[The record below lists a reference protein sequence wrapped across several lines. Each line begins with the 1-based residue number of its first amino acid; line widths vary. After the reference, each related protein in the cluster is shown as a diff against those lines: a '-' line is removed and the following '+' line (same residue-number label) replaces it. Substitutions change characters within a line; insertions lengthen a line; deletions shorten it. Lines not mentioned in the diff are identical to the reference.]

1 MVELVVTQLLHLRR
15 GPRRRIATVDL
26 LSGCAIII
34 VQTTNSSIVF
44 HAQESTP
51 IHTYEGFVLCK
62 NCLKNFTTFVLRSP
76 FVAVFPRT
84 ICFWQPNVQTAYFC
98 RSHRRT
104 SSRSVRRKK
113 LCSRARSR
121 SFGCVVVCYE
131 QAVVALTGF
140 PLHLSRF
147 QVRQL
152 HLHASQTWGM
162 GCYDDSSF
170 PVLVV
175 RSLHKVFDFG
185 SEGKKERKQERKRHI
200 HRACGSC
207 FRRLVLWLWWIVKLF
222 FCDEKVPREVAPFL
236 VFPNSRIWEGTILT
250 GLL

>member
-1 MVELVVTQLLHLRR
+1 LAKFRMKKKLLKKKQLNHTNKCTSFTTREIERTRNSNGWTRGHTVTAFETWHRDSR
-15 GPRRRIATVDL
+15 SFVR
-26 LSGCAIII
+26 LSHHNRPDNK
-34 VQTTNSSIVF
+34 QHRSVF

-84 ICFWQPNVQTAYFC
+84 ICFRQPNLQTAYFC

-113 LCSRARSR
+113 LCSSARSR

-131 QAVVALTGF
+131 QAAIVLTGF

-147 QVRQL
+147 QVRQF
-152 HLHASQTWGM
+152 ASSRFANMRDWLRRLLL
-162 GCYDDSSF
+162 S
-170 PVLVV
+170 
-175 RSLHKVFDFG
+175 RSCCEEFAQGFRFRYRGKE
-185 SEGKKERKQERKRHI
+185 SKKESKKERGISTAHAE
-200 HRACGSC
+200 AAFVVSFCGS
-207 FRRLVLWLWWIVKLF
+207 
-222 FCDEKVPREVAPFL
+222 DE
-236 VFPNSRIWEGTILT
+236 
-250 GLL
+250 